1 MDQGG
6 GNKFRG
12 EEAKRENGRS
22 LFPPRLF
29 APSPFRLLP
38 AGVIDKGGRVVY
50 TAVSETN
57 TDVFIDRKF
66 PQVTTSSHQDVTR
79 LLIRLTD
86 GDRAV
91 LDDLLPLIYGE
102 LRRQAAG
109 YLRRERQGHTLQP
122 TALVH
127 EAYLR
132 LIDQTQ
138 VQWQNRAHFF
148 GVAAQMMRRIL
159 VDHAR
164 QQQAEKRGGE
174 FQKLSLDENIDVSGE
189 RASDLVALDEALERL
204 HTLDPQKARVVELR
218 FFGDLSVEETAE
230 VLGVSAPTVKRQW
243 RMAKAWLFGQVQK
256 Q

>member
-1 MDQGG
+1 M
-6 GNKFRG
+6 
-12 EEAKRENGRS
+12 
-22 LFPPRLF
+22 
-29 APSPFRLLP
+29 
-38 AGVIDKGGRVVY
+38 
-50 TAVSETN
+50 
-57 TDVFIDRKF
+57 
-66 PQVTTSSHQDVTR
+66 TTSSPHEVTS

-86 GDRAV
+86 GDGAV
-91 LDDLLPLIYGE
+91 LDDLLPLVYAE
-102 LRRQAAG
+102 LRRLAAS

-127 EAYLR
+127 EAYMR
-132 LIDQTQ
+132 MIDQTQ
-138 VQWQNRAHFF
+138 VEWQNRAHFF

-164 QQQAEKRGGE
+164 SQQAEKRGGE

-189 RASDLVALDEALERL
+189 RAADLVALDDALARL
-204 HTLDPQKARVVELR
+204 AELDPQKSRIVELR
-218 FFGDLSVEETAE
+218 FFGGLSVEETAE